1 MAQSLWL
8 TAIGIEAACQRIADA
23 LGALGGP
30 QRSRAALRLSRG
42 GSAMT
47 AIQEE
52 TRPES
57 ALSDLEGVLVALD
70 IIRFEDALNTYLC
83 P

>member
-1 MAQSLWL
+1 
-8 TAIGIEAACQRIADA
+8 
-23 LGALGGP
+23 
-30 QRSRAALRLSRG
+30 
-42 GSAMT
+42 MT

>member
-1 MAQSLWL
+1 
-8 TAIGIEAACQRIADA
+8 
-23 LGALGGP
+23 
-30 QRSRAALRLSRG
+30 
-42 GSAMT
+42 MT

-70 IIRFEDALNTYLC
+70 IILEDALNTYLC